1 MAPAQLDVMVAG
13 WRCVQRRWRM
23 PTVDNT
29 AACSRRS
36 DPPYLFRADEPS
48 HSSFQFPVSS
58 FQFPPPKHNL
68 ISTKSQFPVSSFQF
82 PVSRACSHAS
92 LMHYPIH
99 TFGKLREPS
108 RRWRST
114 EVQKGLFPVSRIAG
128 SQASGGMIFQS
139 TNFHFPDSQLW
150 SRRSGT
156 CISSFQFPESQVGD

>member
-1 MAPAQLDVMVAG
+1 MRAATMADAYSGQYCGVFTPQ
-13 WRCVQRRWRM
+13 Q
-23 PTVDNT
+23 
-29 AACSRRS
+29 
-36 DPPYLFRADEPS
+36 PS
-48 HSSFQFPVSS
+48 FTFFVRTSLHIPVSSFQFPVSTS
-58 FQFPPPKHNL
+58 PKHNL

-92 LMHYPIH
+92 LTHYPIH

-128 SQASGGMIFQS
+128 SQASGGTTFQS